1 MVERAGVG
9 SMNEPP
15 AADPKPIAHGG
26 RLNEARRMFPG
37 APEPFL
43 DLSTGINP
51 LAYPLPIFTPDCFTR
66 LPEPEAEASLLSA
79 AAAAYGANDPSL
91 LAAAPGTQILIDLL
105 PRLWPADRVAVLGP
119 TYAEHAHAWT
129 KVGASVAT
137 VADIA
142 KLEGARVAVVCNPN
156 NPDGRRIA
164 PNRLLALADR
174 LHAAGGLVVVDEAFA
189 DLEDDGLSLAW
200 ALPHPAVIVLR
211 SFGKT
216 YGLAGVRLGFALAA
230 PARAMRI
237 RDALGPWAVS
247 GPAIAVGCT
256 ALSDRS
262 WLDATKARLE
272 RDRSR
277 LDALLSLAALR
288 VIGGTLLFRLG
299 ESPSAAAIFQHLGRA
314 GILVRRFAARPA
326 WLRVGLPGAP
336 EAWQRL
342 EAALTSSR
350 TPPPLH

>member
-1 MVERAGVG
+1 
-9 SMNEPP
+9 
-15 AADPKPIAHGG
+15 
-26 RLNEARRMFPG
+26 MFPG
-37 APEPFL
+37 APDPFL

-51 LAYPLPIFTPDCFTR
+51 VPYPLPSFAPDCFTR
-66 LPEPEAEASLLSA
+66 LPEPEAEAALLSA
-79 AAAAYGANDPSL
+79 AAAAYGAMDPSL

-119 TYAEHAHAWT
+119 TYAEHAYAWS
-129 KVGASVAT
+129 KIGAGVTT

-142 KLEGARVAVVCNPN
+142 ELESASVAVVCNPN

-164 PNRLLALADR
+164 PDRLLSLAGR
-174 LHAAGGLVVVDEAFA
+174 LHAGGGLLVVDEAFA
-189 DLEDDGLSLAW
+189 DLEDDGLSVAGI
-200 ALPHPAVIVLR
+200 LPHPAIIVLR

-230 PARAMRI
+230 PERAMRI

-247 GPAIAVGCT
+247 GPAIAVGCA
-256 ALSDRS
+256 ALADRN
-262 WLDATKARLE
+262 WLEATKARLD

-277 LDALLSLAALR
+277 LDALLSLAGLH

-299 ESPSAAAIFQHLGRA
+299 ESPSATAIFQHLGRA
-314 GILVRRFAARPA
+314 GILVRRFAAQPG
-326 WLRVGLPGAP
+326 WLRVGLPGSP

-342 EAALTSSR
+342 EAAITSSR
-350 TPPPLH
+350 TPLPLR